1 MNLFFSLFDLSDIM
15 DEASRNMNLN
25 LKDNID
31 YLGNGV
37 DMEKMIK
44 NARSHFEV
52 LETDFSRSNDDD
64 AYLKVLI

>member
-1 MNLFFSLFDLSDIM
+1 MIKFHIIYNMKFMIFYIEFIQLFLVYSTLPM

-37 DMEKMIK
+37 DMENRGQKYYKIK
-44 NARSHFEV
+44 I
-52 LETDFSRSNDDD
+52 
-64 AYLKVLI
+64 Y

>member
-1 MNLFFSLFDLSDIM
+1 M
-15 DEASRNMNLN
+15 DEASRKMNLN

-44 NARSHFEV
+44 NARNHFEV

-64 AYLKVLI
+64 AYLKV

>member
-1 MNLFFSLFDLSDIM
+1 M

-37 DMEKMIK
+37 DMENRGQKYYKIK
-44 NARSHFEV
+44 NIIR
-52 LETDFSRSNDDD
+52 
-64 AYLKVLI
+64 